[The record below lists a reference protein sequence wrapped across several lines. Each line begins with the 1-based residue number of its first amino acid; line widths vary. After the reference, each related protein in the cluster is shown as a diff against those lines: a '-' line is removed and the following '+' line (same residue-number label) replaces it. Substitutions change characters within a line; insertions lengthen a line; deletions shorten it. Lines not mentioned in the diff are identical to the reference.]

1 MKKIEKE
8 IKRELV
14 MKLCDGEL
22 QLEKMQLNKLE
33 EVRKNYELW
42 TTYIEEKAS
51 KKLV

>member
-22 QLEKMQLNKLE
+22 QLEKMQLNKLD

-42 TTYIEEKAS
+42 TTYM
-51 KKLV
+51 